1 MGLIEEFDAI
11 AKQISQQQQWMTTE
25 QATINVAI
33 HPFIRVLGYDTNN
46 LAEVRPEYTADAK
59 SSGSERVDYAIMRD
73 SAPIIFIE
81 AKASN
86 IVLNENHWKQLHHY
100 FNAEEVRFG
109 ILTNGLEF
117 RFYSDLKKRN
127 IMDKEPF
134 LTIDMLNL
142 DERLVKELEGF
153 TKSSFDAERILSS
166 ARKLAVVRLLENEY
180 RQPTTEFAEYF
191 ARQVYPGRITQSVI
205 EEFMP
210 IFSQAWRQFIK
221 QQIPSHPQPV
231 VQTET
236 AIAEHKAQLTVEE
249 TPTTFTAEYSR
260 KIPVYAVWHGH
271 SFEATLVFDESH
283 HRGSRVTYNGL
294 IATPSKTAL
303 KAIRSIVPDFK
314 AINGWGFWKIRDP
327 NGSQERR
334 IGDLRNDA
342 ALVRRLQGKT

>member
-1 MGLIEEFDAI
+1 
-11 AKQISQQQQWMTTE
+11 MT
-25 QATINVAI
+25 
-33 HPFIRVLGYDTNN
+33 L
-46 LAEVRPEYTADAK
+46 
-59 SSGSERVDYAIMRD
+59 
-73 SAPIIFIE
+73 
-81 AKASN
+81 
-86 IVLNENHWKQLHHY
+86 
-100 FNAEEVRFG
+100 
-109 ILTNGLEF
+109 
-117 RFYSDLKKRN
+117 
-127 IMDKEPF
+127 
-134 LTIDMLNL
+134 DMLNL

-283 HRGSRVTYNGL
+283 HRDSRVTYNEL
-294 IATPSKTAL
+294 TATPTKTAL
-303 KAIRSIVPDFK
+303 KAIHEVKPDFK
-314 AINGWGFWKIRDP
+314 AINGWYFWKLRDP
-327 NGSQERR
+327 NGNQERR
-334 IGDLRNDA
+334 ISDLRNDG
-342 ALVRRLQGKT
+342 ALARRLQGNI